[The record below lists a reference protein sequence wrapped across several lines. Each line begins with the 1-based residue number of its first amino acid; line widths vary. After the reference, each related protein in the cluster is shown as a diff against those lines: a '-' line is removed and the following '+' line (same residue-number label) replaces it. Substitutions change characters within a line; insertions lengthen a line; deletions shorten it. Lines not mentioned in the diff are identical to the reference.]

1 MISDDIEVLI
11 VDDDHDVVEAY
22 QELLEIAGFK
32 AKAVTDSTLV
42 LGMLKRNWP
51 GVIVSDMYMPGLDG
65 MELLAKIQQFDHEL
79 PVIIITGHGDI
90 PMAVGALKKGAVD
103 FLQKPLQPKEL
114 ITLLEKYLPQR
125 RQIIEQRN
133 TLHTT
138 TAEVLLGESPLI
150 IKIRD
155 QLKTIA
161 LTTKDV
167 LIEGESG
174 TGRHTVAKLLHQ
186 NSQLSNG
193 YLLLKSMRRILP
205 VPQIYNAA

>member
-1 MISDDIEVLI
+1 M
-11 VDDDHDVVEAY
+11 
-22 QELLEIAGFK
+22 
-32 AKAVTDSTLV
+32 
-42 LGMLKRNWP
+42 
-51 GVIVSDMYMPGLDG
+51 
-65 MELLAKIQQFDHEL
+65 
-79 PVIIITGHGDI
+79 
-90 PMAVGALKKGAVD
+90 
-103 FLQKPLQPKEL
+103 QKPLQPKEL

-167 LIEGESG
+167 LIEGESDTAVG
-174 TGRHTVAKLLHQ
+174 
-186 NSQLSNG
+186 
-193 YLLLKSMRRILP
+193 IL
-205 VPQIYNAA
+205 